1 MIEIRIYDKNL
12 NWIDVVTLASS
23 VQFKRELYGVGSF
36 EIQVG
41 LNIKGALSL
50 CNRNTI
56 IVINSDPKKA
66 GVVRDFRIEETREGA
81 ILTVYGETLDGLTR
95 QRIVVPP
102 NQEQDSNALGWE
114 KIEGN
119 AETIIKHF
127 VNRNMVL
134 AFDDNRNFKNMVMA
148 KNTNFGKVFPWK
160 ARYSNLKEEL
170 ENICSYAEVGYSIE
184 ADLKNKQFVFDIIRG
199 TDRTRLQKQIS
210 PVVFRTEYSN
220 IGEYTYSEEH
230 KNAKNTGYSGGAGED
245 EKRLI
250 YILGAENK
258 GIDRTETFVDCAN
271 SENIDDLKYYGE
283 QKMIDLNPK
292 KTLEVFALPKT
303 FEFEKDYFLG
313 DKVTVFIDKLG
324 LEIDTIITSVTEVWE
339 REVGYNCEV
348 RFGDKVP
355 NIFSLQNRKEVIR

>member
-1 MIEIRIYDKNL
+1 MVEIRIYDKDL

-41 LNIKGALSL
+41 LTIKGALSL
-50 CNRNTI
+50 CKKNTI
-56 IVINSDPKKA
+56 IVINNDFKKA
-66 GVVRDFRIEETREGA
+66 GIVRDFRLDETRQGSV
-81 ILTVYGETLDGLTR
+81 LTIYGETLDGLTR

-127 VNRNMVL
+127 AIRNMIL
-134 AFDDNRNFKNMVMA
+134 AFDSNRNFKNMIIA
-148 KNTNFGKVFPWK
+148 ENTNFGKIFPWK
-160 ARYSNLKEEL
+160 ARYSNLNEEL
-170 ENICSYAEVGYSIE
+170 ENICSYAEVGYLIE
-184 ADLKNKQFVFDIIRG
+184 VDLKNKQFVFDIVRG
-199 TDRTRLQKQIS
+199 KDRTRKQQELS

-220 IGEYTYSEEH
+220 IGEYTYSEEN
-230 KNAKNTGYSGGAGED
+230 KDFKNTGYAGGKGED

-258 GIDRTETFVDCAN
+258 GIDRFETFIDCAN
-271 SENIDDLKYYGE
+271 SEHIDELKFYAG
-283 QKMIDLNPK
+283 QKMEDMNAK
-292 KTLEVFALPKT
+292 KTIEVFALPKT

-313 DKVTVFIDKLG
+313 DKVTIFINKLG
-324 LEIDTIITSVTEVWE
+324 IEVDTIITSVTEVWE
-339 REVGYNCEV
+339 REVGYNCEI